1 MGFSQALSGLNAA
14 SKNLDVMGN
23 NIANAQTVG
32 YKSASM
38 QFADVYAGAKVGLG
52 VSVAGV
58 QQNFNDGNLEATGRN
73 LDLAIS
79 GGGFLR
85 FDQGEQIVYAR
96 NGQLTMTPDGF
107 LVNAQ
112 GGRLTGYPGA
122 AGNGGQLQQLNISA
136 AGLPAK
142 ATEELK
148 ATLNLDATMAF
159 LDPAAFD
166 PLKPATYSYANGA
179 TVFDS
184 QGTPQTLT
192 MYFIKTGVNTWEVRT
207 ARATPEGQEF
217 SALSTRLNFDAN
229 GLLQSS
235 TQLTAVETT
244 VVNPDGT
251 TSVVTTVTPGA
262 TIAPYEATNVGFAL
276 TAGANDLNFKL
287 NLAGSTQFANE
298 FELGSLNQDGY
309 TSGSLTGISVDK
321 KGQIIGNYSNE
332 RTQVLGTIAMANF
345 RNPEGLQPVGG
356 GWVESS
362 DSGQALI
369 GEAGAG
375 LFGTIESGVIETSN
389 VELTKELV
397 ALIIAQR
404 NFQANAQTIKLQDE
418 VLQQAVNLR

>member
-23 NIANAQTVG
+23 NIANSQTIG

-58 QQNFNDGNLEATGRN
+58 QQNFKDGNLEATGRN

-85 FDQGEQIVYAR
+85 FDMGEQVVYAR
-96 NGQLTMTPDGF
+96 NGQLTMTPDGY
-107 LVNAQ
+107 LENAQ

-142 ATEELK
+142 ATSEVK
-148 ATLNLDATMAF
+148 ATLNLDATLPS

-166 PLKPATYSYANGA
+166 PLKASTYSYANGA
-179 TVFDS
+179 TVYDS

-192 MYFIKTGVNTWEVRT
+192 LYFIKTGTNTWEVRT

-217 SALSTRLNFDAN
+217 SPDSTRLTFDSN
-229 GLLQSS
+229 GLLASS
-235 TQLTAVETT
+235 TAISTAA
-244 VVNPDGT
+244 DGT
-251 TSVVTTVTPGA
+251 VTESP
-262 TIAPYEATNVGFAL
+262 IEEPYEATPITFAL
-276 TAGANDLNFKL
+276 NNGADDMSFKL
-287 NLAGSTQFANE
+287 DITGSTQFANE

-309 TSGSLTGISVDK
+309 TSGSLVGISVDE
-321 KGQIIGNYSNE
+321 KGQVIGNYSNE

-345 RNPEGLQPVGG
+345 RNPEGLTPVGG
-356 GWVESS
+356 GWVETS

-369 GEAGAG
+369 GEAGTG
-375 LFGTIESGVIETSN
+375 LFGDIEAGVVETSN
-389 VELTKELV
+389 VDLTKELV

>member
-23 NIANAQTVG
+23 NIANSQTIG
-32 YKSASM
+32 YKSATM

-58 QQNFNDGNLEATGRN
+58 QQNFKDGNLEATGRN

-96 NGQLTMTPDGF
+96 NGQLTMTPDGY
-107 LVNAQ
+107 LENAQ

-122 AGNGGQLQQLNISA
+122 AGNGGQLQQLNIPA
-136 AGLPAK
+136 VGLPAK

-148 ATLNLDATMAF
+148 ATLNLDAGMAT

-184 QGTPQTLT
+184 QGSAQTLT
-192 MYFIKTGVNTWEVRT
+192 LYFLKTGVNTWEVKA

-217 SALSTRLNFDAN
+217 SADTTRLTFDSN
-229 GLLQSS
+229 GLLQGSS
-235 TQLTAVETT
+235 SISGGVAGTA
-244 VVNPDGT
+244 
-251 TSVVTTVTPGA
+251 SS
-262 TIAPYEATNVGFAL
+262 PYESTPVTFAL
-276 TAGANDLNFKL
+276 TGGANNLDFQL
-287 NLAGSTQFANE
+287 NLTGSTQFANE
-298 FELGSLNQDGY
+298 FELGSLNQDGF
-309 TSGSLTGISVDK
+309 TSGSLVDISVDK
-321 KGQIIGNYSNE
+321 KGQIIGSYSNE

-345 RNPEGLQPVGG
+345 RNPEGLSPVGG
-356 GWVESS
+356 AWVETS

-369 GEAGAG
+369 GEAGTG
-375 LFGTIESGVIETSN
+375 LFGGIEAGVVETSN
-389 VELTKELV
+389 VDLTKELV
-397 ALIIAQR
+397 NLIIAQR

>member
-23 NIANAQTVG
+23 NIANSQTVG

-52 VSVAGV
+52 VSVAAI
-58 QQNFNDGNLEATGRN
+58 QQNFKDGNLEATGRN

-107 LVNAQ
+107 LENAQ

-122 AGNGGQLQQLNISA
+122 AGNGGQLQQLNVSA

-142 ATEELK
+142 ATKEVK
-148 ATLNLDATMAF
+148 ATMNLNAGMAT

-166 PLKPATYSYANGA
+166 PLKPDTYSYANGA

-184 QGTPQTLT
+184 QGTAQTLT
-192 MYFIKTGVNTWEVRT
+192 LYFIKTGVNSWEVKA

-217 SALSTRLNFDAN
+217 SADSTRLTFDAN

-235 TQLTAVETT
+235 SSINTT
-244 VVNPDGT
+244 LNADGT
-251 TSVVTTVTPGA
+251 TTVTNGGV
-262 TIAPYEATNVGFAL
+262 INPYESTAVTFTLA
-276 TAGANDLNFKL
+276 AGANNLDFQL
-287 NLAGSTQFANE
+287 NLTGSTQFANE
-298 FELGSLNQDGY
+298 FELGSLTQDGY

-321 KGQIIGNYSNE
+321 KGQVIGNYSNE
-332 RTQVLGTIAMANF
+332 RTLVLGTIAMANF
-345 RNPEGLQPVGG
+345 RNPEGLTPVGG
-356 GWVESS
+356 GWVETA
-362 DSGQALI
+362 DSGQVLI
-369 GEAGAG
+369 GEAGTG
-375 LFGTIESGVIETSN
+375 LFGSVEAGVIETSN
-389 VELTKELV
+389 VDLTKELV
-397 ALIIAQR
+397 NLIIAQR

>member
-23 NIANAQTVG
+23 NIANSQTIG

-58 QQNFNDGNLEATGRN
+58 QQNFKDGNLEATGRN

-85 FDQGEQIVYAR
+85 FDMGEQIVYAR
-96 NGQLTMTPDGF
+96 NGQLTMTPDGY
-107 LVNAQ
+107 LENAQ

-142 ATEELK
+142 ATGEIK
-148 ATLNLDATMAF
+148 ATLNLDATLPS

-166 PLKPATYSYANGA
+166 PLKSSTYSYANGA

-192 MYFIKTGVNTWEVRT
+192 LYFIKTDNNAWDIKIS
-207 ARATPEGQEF
+207 RATEAGQEF
-217 SALSTRLNFDAN
+217 SGDELQLSFDSN
-229 GLLQSS
+229 GLL
-235 TQLTAVETT
+235 AEGYE
-244 VVNPDGT
+244 PGT
-251 TSVVTTVTPGA
+251 
-262 TIAPYEATNVGFAL
+262 INFAL
-276 TAGANDLNFKL
+276 TNGANDMSFKL
-287 NLAGSTQFANE
+287 NVTGSTQFANE

-309 TSGSLTGISVDK
+309 TSGSLVGISVDK
-321 KGQIIGNYSNE
+321 KGQVIGNYSNE
-332 RTQVLGTIAMANF
+332 RTQVLGTIGMANF
-345 RNPEGLQPVGG
+345 RNPEGLTPVGG
-356 GWVESS
+356 GWVETS

-369 GEAGAG
+369 GEAGTG
-375 LFGTIESGVIETSN
+375 LFGDIEAGVVETSN
-389 VELTKELV
+389 VDLTKELV

-418 VLQQAVNLR
+418 VLQQAVSLR

>member
-23 NIANAQTVG
+23 NIANSQTIG

-58 QQNFNDGNLEATGRN
+58 QQNFKDGNLEATGRN

-85 FDQGEQIVYAR
+85 FDMGEQIVYAR
-96 NGQLTMTPDGF
+96 NGQLTMTPDGY
-107 LVNAQ
+107 LENAQ

-142 ATEELK
+142 ATSEIK
-148 ATLNLDATMAF
+148 ATLNLDATLPS
-159 LDPAAFD
+159 LDPTAFD
-166 PLKPATYSYANGA
+166 PLKSSTYSYANGA

-192 MYFIKTGVNTWEVRT
+192 LYFIKTDNNAWDVKIS
-207 ARATPEGQEF
+207 RATEAGQEF
-217 SALSTRLNFDAN
+217 SGDELQLSFDSN
-229 GLLQSS
+229 GLL
-235 TQLTAVETT
+235 AEGYE
-244 VVNPDGT
+244 PGT
-251 TSVVTTVTPGA
+251 
-262 TIAPYEATNVGFAL
+262 INFAL
-276 TAGANDLNFKL
+276 TNGANDMSFKL
-287 NLAGSTQFANE
+287 NVTGSTQFANE

-309 TSGSLTGISVDK
+309 TSGSLVGISVDK
-321 KGQIIGNYSNE
+321 KGQVIGNYSNE
-332 RTQVLGTIAMANF
+332 RTQVLGTIGMANF
-345 RNPEGLQPVGG
+345 RNPEGLTPVGG
-356 GWVESS
+356 GWVETS

-369 GEAGAG
+369 GEAGTG
-375 LFGTIESGVIETSN
+375 LFGDIEAGVVETSN
-389 VELTKELV
+389 VDLTKELV

-418 VLQQAVNLR
+418 VLQQAVSLR

>member
-52 VSVAGV
+52 VSVAAI
-58 QQNFNDGNLEATGRN
+58 QQNFKDGNLEATGRN

-85 FDQGEQIVYAR
+85 FDQGEQIIYAR

-107 LVNAQ
+107 LENAQ

-122 AGNGGQLQQLNISA
+122 AGSGGQLQQLNVSA

-142 ATEELK
+142 ATGEVK
-148 ATLNLDATMAF
+148 ATMNLNAGMAT

-184 QGTPQTLT
+184 QGTAQTLT
-192 MYFIKTGVNTWEVRT
+192 LYFIKTGVNTWEVKAGRS
-207 ARATPEGQEF
+207 TPEGQQF
-217 SALSTRLNFDAN
+217 SETDIPLAFDSN
-229 GLLQSS
+229 GLLV
-235 TQLTAVETT
+235 AGYEPG
-244 VVNPDGT
+244 N
-251 TSVVTTVTPGA
+251 VT
-262 TIAPYEATNVGFAL
+262 FAL
-276 TAGANDLNFKL
+276 DNGANNLDFKL
-287 NLAGSTQFANE
+287 NLTGSTQFANE
-298 FELGSLNQDGY
+298 FELGSLTQDGY

-321 KGQIIGNYSNE
+321 KGQVIGNYSNE
-332 RTQVLGTIAMANF
+332 RTLVLGTIAMANF
-345 RNPEGLQPVGG
+345 RNPEGLTPVGG
-356 GWVESS
+356 GWVETA
-362 DSGQALI
+362 DSGQVLI
-369 GEAGAG
+369 GEAGTG
-375 LFGTIESGVIETSN
+375 LFGSVEAGVIETSN
-389 VELTKELV
+389 VDLTKELV
-397 ALIIAQR
+397 NLIIAQR

>member
-23 NIANAQTVG
+23 NIANSQTVG

-58 QQNFNDGNLEATGRN
+58 QQNFKDGNLESTGRN

-85 FDQGEQIVYAR
+85 FDMGEQVVYAR
-96 NGQLTMTPDGF
+96 NGQLTLTPDGY
-107 LVNAQ
+107 LENAQ

-122 AGNGGQLQQLNISA
+122 AGNGGQVQQLNVSA

-142 ATEELK
+142 ATTELK
-148 ATLNLDATMAF
+148 ATLNLDATLPS

-166 PLKPATYSYANGA
+166 PLKSSTYSYANGA

-184 QGTPQTLT
+184 QGAAQTLT
-192 MYFIKTGVNTWEVRT
+192 LYFIKTGINTWEVKT
-207 ARATPEGQEF
+207 ARATPAGQEF
-217 SALSTRLNFDAN
+217 SADSTRLTFDSN
-229 GLLQSS
+229 GLLASS
-235 TQLTAVETT
+235 TPLTTA
-244 VVNPDGT
+244 PDGT
-251 TSVVTTVTPGA
+251 VTEGAVNAPYDATSVD
-262 TIAPYEATNVGFAL
+262 FAL
-276 TAGANDLNFKL
+276 TNGANDLSFRL
-287 NLAGSTQFANE
+287 NVAGSTQFANE
-298 FELGSLNQDGY
+298 FELGSLTQDGY
-309 TSGSLTGISVDK
+309 TSGSLVNISVDK
-321 KGQIIGNYSNE
+321 KGQIVGNYSNE

-345 RNPEGLQPVGG
+345 RNPEGLTPVGG
-356 GWVESS
+356 GWVETA
-362 DSGQALI
+362 DSGQALV
-369 GEAGAG
+369 GEAGTG
-375 LFGTIESGVIETSN
+375 MFGDVEAGVIETSN
-389 VELTKELV
+389 VDLTKELV
-397 ALIIAQR
+397 NLIIAQR

>member
-23 NIANAQTVG
+23 NIANSQTIG

-52 VSVAGV
+52 VSIAGV
-58 QQNFNDGNLEATGRN
+58 QQNFKDGNLEATGRN

-85 FDQGEQIVYAR
+85 FDMGEQIVYAR
-96 NGQLTMTPDGF
+96 NGQLTMTPDGY
-107 LVNAQ
+107 LENAQ

-142 ATEELK
+142 ATGEIK
-148 ATLNLDATMAF
+148 ATLNLDATLPS

-166 PLKPATYSYANGA
+166 PLKSSTYSYANGA

-192 MYFIKTGVNTWEVRT
+192 LYFIKTGVNTWDVKT
-207 ARATPEGQEF
+207 ARATPAGQEF
-217 SALSTRLNFDAN
+217 SVDSTRLTFDSNGLLASSTAIHTAPDGTVTSGPLQAPYEPTPIGFALST
-229 GLLQSS
+229 
-235 TQLTAVETT
+235 
-244 VVNPDGT
+244 
-251 TSVVTTVTPGA
+251 
-262 TIAPYEATNVGFAL
+262 
-276 TAGANDLNFKL
+276 GANDMSFKL
-287 NLAGSTQFANE
+287 NITGSTQFANE

-309 TSGSLTGISVDK
+309 TSGSLVGISVDK
-321 KGQIIGNYSNE
+321 KGQVIGNYSNE
-332 RTQVLGTIAMANF
+332 RTQVLGTIGMANF
-345 RNPEGLQPVGG
+345 RNPEGLTPVGG
-356 GWVESS
+356 GWVETS

-369 GEAGAG
+369 GEAGTG
-375 LFGTIESGVIETSN
+375 LFGDIEAGVVETSN
-389 VELTKELV
+389 VDLTKELV

>member
-14 SKNLDVMGN
+14 AKNLDVMGN
-23 NIANAQTVG
+23 NIANSQTVG

-52 VSVAGV
+52 VSIAGV
-58 QQNFNDGNLEATGRN
+58 QQNFKDGNLEATGRN

-85 FDQGEQIVYAR
+85 FDMGEQIVYAR

-107 LVNAQ
+107 LENAQ
-112 GGRLTGYPGA
+112 GGRLTGYLGA

-136 AGLPAK
+136 AGLPAR
-142 ATEELK
+142 ATTELK
-148 ATLNLDATMAF
+148 ATLNLDATLPS
-159 LDPAAFD
+159 LDAGAFD
-166 PLKPATYSYANGA
+166 PLKASTYSYANGA

-192 MYFIKTGVNTWEVRT
+192 LYFIKTDINSWDVKV

-217 SALSTRLNFDAN
+217 SSDEIQLSFDSN
-229 GLLQSS
+229 GLL
-235 TQLTAVETT
+235 LTDYE
-244 VVNPDGT
+244 
-251 TSVVTTVTPGA
+251 PGE
-262 TIAPYEATNVGFAL
+262 INFAL
-276 TAGANDLNFKL
+276 SNGANDLQFKL
-287 NLAGSTQFANE
+287 NVAGSTQFANE
-298 FELGSLNQDGY
+298 FELGSLNQNGF
-309 TSGSLTGISVDK
+309 TSGSLVGISVDK

-345 RNPEGLQPVGG
+345 RNPEGLTPVGG
-356 GWVESS
+356 GWVETA

-369 GEAGAG
+369 GEAGTG
-375 LFGTIESGVIETSN
+375 LFGDIEAGVIETSN
-389 VELTKELV
+389 VDLTRELV
-397 ALIIAQR
+397 NLIIAQR

>member
-23 NIANAQTVG
+23 NIANSQTIG

-38 QFADVYAGAKVGLG
+38 QFADVYAGAKIGLG

-58 QQNFNDGNLEATGRN
+58 QQNFKDGNLEATGRN

-85 FDQGEQIVYAR
+85 FDMGEQIVYAR
-96 NGQLTMTPDGF
+96 NGQLTMTPDGY
-107 LVNAQ
+107 LENAQ

-136 AGLPAK
+136 SGLPAK
-142 ATEELK
+142 ATSEIK
-148 ATLNLDATMAF
+148 ATLNLDATLPS
-159 LDPAAFD
+159 LDPSAFD
-166 PLKPATYSYANGA
+166 PLKSSTYSYANGA

-192 MYFIKTGVNTWEVRT
+192 LYFIKTDNNAWDIKIS
-207 ARATPEGQEF
+207 RATEAGQEF
-217 SALSTRLNFDAN
+217 SGDELQLSFDSN
-229 GLLQSS
+229 GLL
-235 TQLTAVETT
+235 AEGYE
-244 VVNPDGT
+244 PGT
-251 TSVVTTVTPGA
+251 
-262 TIAPYEATNVGFAL
+262 INFAL
-276 TAGANDLNFKL
+276 TNGANDMSFKL
-287 NLAGSTQFANE
+287 NVTGSTQFANE

-309 TSGSLTGISVDK
+309 TSGSLVGISVDK
-321 KGQIIGNYSNE
+321 KGQVIGNYSNE
-332 RTQVLGTIAMANF
+332 RTQVLGTIGMANF
-345 RNPEGLQPVGG
+345 RNPEGLTPVGG
-356 GWVESS
+356 GWVETS

-369 GEAGAG
+369 GEAGTG
-375 LFGTIESGVIETSN
+375 LFGDIEAGVVETSN
-389 VELTKELV
+389 VDLTKELV

-418 VLQQAVNLR
+418 VLQQAVSLR

>member
-23 NIANAQTVG
+23 NIANSQTIG

-58 QQNFNDGNLEATGRN
+58 QQNFKDGNLEATGRN

-85 FDQGEQIVYAR
+85 FDMGEQIVYAR
-96 NGQLTMTPDGF
+96 NGQLTMTPDGY
-107 LVNAQ
+107 LENAQ

-142 ATEELK
+142 ATSEIK
-148 ATLNLDATMAF
+148 ATLNLDATLPS

-166 PLKPATYSYANGA
+166 PLKSSTYSYANGA

-192 MYFIKTGVNTWEVRT
+192 LYFIKTDNNAWDIKIS
-207 ARATPEGQEF
+207 RATEAGQEF
-217 SALSTRLNFDAN
+217 SGDELQLSFDSN
-229 GLLQSS
+229 GLL
-235 TQLTAVETT
+235 AEGYE
-244 VVNPDGT
+244 PGT
-251 TSVVTTVTPGA
+251 
-262 TIAPYEATNVGFAL
+262 INFAL
-276 TAGANDLNFKL
+276 TNGANDMSFKL
-287 NLAGSTQFANE
+287 NVTGSTQFANE

-309 TSGSLTGISVDK
+309 TSGSLVGISVDK
-321 KGQIIGNYSNE
+321 KGQVIGNYSNE
-332 RTQVLGTIAMANF
+332 RTQVLGTIGMANF
-345 RNPEGLQPVGG
+345 RNPEGLTPVGG
-356 GWVESS
+356 GWVETS

-369 GEAGAG
+369 GEAGTG
-375 LFGTIESGVIETSN
+375 LFGDIEAGVVETSN
-389 VELTKELV
+389 VDLTKELV

-418 VLQQAVNLR
+418 VLQQAVSLR